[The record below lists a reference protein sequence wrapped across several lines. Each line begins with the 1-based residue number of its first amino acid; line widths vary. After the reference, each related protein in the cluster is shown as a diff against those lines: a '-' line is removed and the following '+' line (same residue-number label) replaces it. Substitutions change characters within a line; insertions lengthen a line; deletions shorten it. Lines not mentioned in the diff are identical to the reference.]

1 MMSLKT
7 ASIAPIA
14 FILAALPAFAQTEQA
29 TPPAAQNE
37 AAPTSPGATGADR
50 DAMRQMVRE
59 MIVEIM
65 REGPPDR
72 DRRDGRKQWRMGGP
86 GFHGDRRGG
95 GMGGDNGWPR
105 PGMRA
110 GMMHGAGMHGA
121 GMRIVF
127 AVADADGD
135 GALSLAEVQDLQ
147 GRIFKAVDDNG
158 DGKVDMIEIEQFFH
172 NGPDEPDQPADDDAN

>member
-1 MMSLKT
+1 
-7 ASIAPIA
+7 
-14 FILAALPAFAQTEQA
+14 
-29 TPPAAQNE
+29 
-37 AAPTSPGATGADR
+37 
-50 DAMRQMVRE
+50 
-59 MIVEIM
+59 
-65 REGPPDR
+65 
-72 DRRDGRKQWRMGGP
+72 
-86 GFHGDRRGG
+86 
-95 GMGGDNGWPR
+95 MGGDNGWPR